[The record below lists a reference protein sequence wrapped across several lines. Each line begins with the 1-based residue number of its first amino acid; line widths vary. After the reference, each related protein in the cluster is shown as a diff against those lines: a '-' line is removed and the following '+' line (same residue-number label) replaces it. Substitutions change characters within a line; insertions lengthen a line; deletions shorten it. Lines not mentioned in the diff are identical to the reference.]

1 MSLYEVVAAVVLLGT
16 TGVGVFAGM
25 SAVWHGGTVV
35 AQESAATNLLGAEV
49 EALTT
54 DPYTPY
60 PTTAGYPTSGA
71 AVPNPDHLPV
81 SLEVENY
88 EAGATPDFSPQYP
101 DSGLQE
107 VRVVVTLQDGR
118 TYTATTYKSR

>member
-1 MSLYEVVAAVVLLGT
+1 MSLYEVVAAIVLLGT

-35 AQESAATNLLGAEV
+35 AQESAATNLLGAEL
-49 EALTT
+49 EALSA
-54 DPYTPY
+54 DVYTPY
-60 PTTAGYPTSGA
+60 PTPTGYPTSGSA
-71 AVPNPDHLPV
+71 IPNPDHWPV

-88 EAGATPDFSPQYP
+88 EAGATPDFSTQYP

-107 VRVVVTLQDGR
+107 ITVVVTLSDGR